1 MKKNLGQFYT
11 KNYDYILKNINIP
24 NDVNDIIE
32 PFAGE
37 GDLLKY
43 IHLQAK
49 KYDSYYNIQA
59 FDIEPKHKD
68 VVLRDTLLTP
78 PDYLNKFVI
87 TNPPY
92 LARNK
97 SANKLVFDK
106 YNVNDLYKCF
116 IKTLLCNNVCSG
128 GILILPINFICY
140 IRANDVLLRK
150 HFVQTYSIV
159 QINIF
164 EETVFHDTTTTVC
177 TIFFTKKTENDLI
190 NIDFY
195 PSSKNMKIS
204 LNPSNHFTIGG
215 ELYHLQKNSTYTFKR
230 LTSKNIQEKN
240 TNILIKCIDD
250 NQKNMICAKMVD
262 DKDVYID
269 NTPDLS
275 ARCYMTLII
284 QPTISIDQQKKLVE
298 IFNIFLAEQREKYN
312 SLFLPNYR
320 ESKDIARKRISFDLV
335 YKIIGHLMN

>member
-1 MKKNLGQFYT
+1 MLFRSLMN
-11 KNYDYILKNINIP
+11 
-24 NDVNDIIE
+24 
-32 PFAGE
+32 
-37 GDLLKY
+37 
-43 IHLQAK
+43 
-49 KYDSYYNIQA
+49 
-59 FDIEPKHKD
+59 
-68 VVLRDTLLTP
+68 P
-78 PDYLNKFVI
+78 PDYSNKFII

-97 SANKLVFDK
+97 SAKKLVFDK

-116 IKTLLCNNVCSG
+116 IKTLFNNVCSG
-128 GILILPINFICY
+128 GILILPINFICS
-140 IRANDVLLRK
+140 IRSNDVSLRK
-150 HFVQTYSIV
+150 QFLQSYSIR

-164 EETVFHDTTTTVC
+164 EESVFHDTTTTVC
-177 TIFFTKKTENDLI
+177 TIFFTKKNENDLI

-195 PSSKNMKIS
+195 PSSKNMKVS
-204 LNPSNHFTIGG
+204 LNSNNHFTIGG
-215 ELYHLQKNSTYTFKR
+215 ELYHLPKNSSYTFKR

-250 NQKNMICAKMVD
+250 NQRNMICAKMVD

-284 QPTISIDQQKKLVE
+284 QPKINIDQQKTLVE
-298 IFNIFLAEQREKYN
+298 VFNIFLAEQRKKYN